1 MILLAYFEL
10 FSVTNASI
18 LEESKM
24 VISAVAESIAWQM
37 GLVTLTRLSNT
48 SCKSSKKFCLKH
60 VSLEATG
67 TSQNSRRGFE

>member
-24 VISAVAESIAWQM
+24 VISAFAESIAWQM

-48 SCKSSKKFCLKH
+48 SCKSSKMLY
-60 VSLEATG
+60 LNG
-67 TSQNSRRGFE
+67 